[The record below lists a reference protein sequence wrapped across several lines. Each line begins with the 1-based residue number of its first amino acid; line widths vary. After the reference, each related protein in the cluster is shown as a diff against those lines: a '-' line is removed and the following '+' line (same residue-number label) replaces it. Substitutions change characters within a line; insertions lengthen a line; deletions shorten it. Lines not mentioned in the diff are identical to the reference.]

1 MRLVAQ
7 SGLDALLEALR
18 QSGMNTDDMGSG
30 PSAGAG
36 ASGAGAGAGST
47 GTGAGSAGN
56 GASGSRGGVGGFGG
70 FPFGGFGGFG
80 GQGGNGGNGGK
91 DAAGDGDGPVSFDFL
106 ANDFHLPSKKWLVI
120 FILVALLVVAGAYW
134 WFHPAINIHSTDFW
148 GFVFVVILLPI
159 FLVLWTRSKQYKTGT
174 KEVTKNEGKA
184 KTFRLLSFIPVAVVA
199 LVAVGAVMSMAI
211 FPGNAEKYSNVL
223 KTDTLEFAQDIKE
236 VNYNEIPVIDRDS
249 AILLGNREMGS
260 IPEYVSQFE
269 VSNLYSQ
276 INYQGTP
283 VRVSPLG
290 YADLFKWFTNREA
303 GIPAYALV
311 NMTTQDAE
319 IVRLGD
325 SPIHYSQSEP
335 LMRNIDRHV
344 QLSYPFYMFGEKSFE
359 IDEDGHP
366 WWICPVKDFT
376 IGLFGGETI
385 SRVVLCDATT
395 GETQDLAVAD
405 CPEWVD
411 RVFPADLLIKQYNWW
426 GMYNNGWFNSFLGQ
440 EGVVRTT
447 PGTDGTLGYNYIAK
461 DDDVWVY
468 TGVTSATADNSIIG
482 FVLVNQR
489 TQESHFY
496 SVAGATED
504 SAMQSAEGQVQNLR
518 YTSTFPLLI
527 NVSNQP
533 TYFMALKDG
542 AGLVKKFAMIDIQR
556 YQNVAVGD
564 TVADTQKAY
573 EALLATNGVVSENAS
588 GTTDVKTVKG
598 TIRSMN
604 QAVIEGNTHFY
615 VTLED
620 EDGNIFDF
628 ALPGLLD
635 IVGYKVGD
643 VINFTY
649 VESAGSNV
657 TPAYEILGGDASTA
671 DADDG
676 AAVEKPA
683 AGDNAAA
690 GDENASGEPQD
701 DVVQQNGA
709 AQTPADVAA
718 GDDTKDVA

>member
-36 ASGAGAGAGST
+36 ASGTGAGNAGA
-47 GTGAGSAGN
+47 GAGSAGN

-80 GQGGNGGNGGK
+80 GNGGGKGGK
-91 DAAGDGDGPVSFDFL
+91 DAASGDGVGDGPVSFDFL

-148 GFVFVVILLPI
+148 GFVFIVILLPV

-199 LVAVGAVMSMAI
+199 LVAIGAVMSMAI

-319 IVRLGD
+319 IVRLDD

-335 LMRNIDRHV
+335 LVRNIDRHV

-573 EALLATNGVVSENAS
+573 EALLATNGVVAEDAS
-588 GTTDVKTVKG
+588 GATDVKTVKG

-620 EDGNIFDF
+620 ENGNIFDF

-671 DADDG
+671 DAGDG

-683 AGDNAAA
+683 AGDNATA

>member
-1 MRLVAQ
+1 MKQTSGFDALIEALKQ
-7 SGLDALLEALR
+7 SGVNVDGRFDADHEAP
-18 QSGMNTDDMGSG
+18 SG
-30 PSAGAG
+30 GAG
-36 ASGAGAGAGST
+36 RAGGGGGGAQPPHVNVEIPFADRMASW
-47 GTGAGSAGN
+47 
-56 GASGSRGGVGGFGG
+56 
-70 FPFGGFGGFG
+70 
-80 GQGGNGGNGGK
+80 GK
-91 DAAGDGDGPVSFDFL
+91 RALIVAAI
-106 ANDFHLPSKKWLVI
+106 VI
-120 FILVALLVVAGAYW
+120 ILVGLAAYW
-134 WFHPAINIHSTDFW
+134 WFHPPINIHSTDTW
-148 GFVFVVILLPI
+148 MFVAVFILLPL
-159 FLVLWTRSKQYKTGT
+159 FLVFWSRSHSYKEGT
-174 KEVTKNEGKA
+174 AKVEANPGKA
-184 KTFRLLSFIPVAVVA
+184 KAFKFASYVPVAV
-199 LVAVGAVMSMAI
+199 AVLGVLGAVMSLSI
-211 FPGNAEKYSNVL
+211 FPGNAEKYATVL
-223 KTDTLEFAQDIKE
+223 QTTEDNFAQDIKE
-236 VNYNEIPVIDRDS
+236 VNYSEIPVIDRDS
-249 AILLGNREMGS
+249 AVLLGNREMGS

-290 YADLFKWFTNREA
+290 YADLFKWFTNREG

-319 IVRLGD
+319 IVRLED
-325 SPIHYSQSEP
+325 SPIYYSQSEP
-335 LMRNIDRHV
+335 LVRNIDRHV

-411 RVFPADLLIKQYNWW
+411 RVFPAELLIQQYNWW
-426 GMYNNGWFNSFLGQ
+426 GAYNNGWLNSFLGQ

-496 SVAGATED
+496 SVSGATED

-573 EALLATNGVVSENAS
+573 EALLATNGVVAES
-588 GTTDVKTVKG
+588 GDGATDVVTVKG

-615 VTLED
+615 LTVEG
-620 EDGNIFDF
+620 EDGSIFDF

-643 VINFTY
+643 EINFTY
-649 VESAGSNV
+649 VEAAGSNV
-657 TPAYEILGGDASTA
+657 SPAYEILGEGGKAPATEDAAGASG
-671 DADDG
+671 DG
-676 AAVEKPA
+676 AAATGEAPT
-683 AGDNAAA
+683 
-690 GDENASGEPQD
+690 GDENASGEPED

-709 AQTPADVAA
+709 AQTPADVAS
-718 GDDTKDVA
+718 GEDTEKVA

>member
-1 MRLVAQ
+1 M
-7 SGLDALLEALR
+7 
-18 QSGMNTDDMGSG
+18 
-30 PSAGAG
+30 
-36 ASGAGAGAGST
+36 
-47 GTGAGSAGN
+47 
-56 GASGSRGGVGGFGG
+56 
-70 FPFGGFGGFG
+70 
-80 GQGGNGGNGGK
+80 
-91 DAAGDGDGPVSFDFL
+91 
-106 ANDFHLPSKKWLVI
+106 
-120 FILVALLVVAGAYW
+120 
-134 WFHPAINIHSTDFW
+134 
-148 GFVFVVILLPI
+148 
-159 FLVLWTRSKQYKTGT
+159 
-174 KEVTKNEGKA
+174 
-184 KTFRLLSFIPVAVVA
+184 
-199 LVAVGAVMSMAI
+199 
-211 FPGNAEKYSNVL
+211 
-223 KTDTLEFAQDIKE
+223 
-236 VNYNEIPVIDRDS
+236 
-249 AILLGNREMGS
+249 
-260 IPEYVSQFE
+260 
-269 VSNLYSQ
+269 
-276 INYQGTP
+276 
-283 VRVSPLG
+283 
-290 YADLFKWFTNREA
+290 
-303 GIPAYALV
+303 
-311 NMTTQDAE
+311 
-319 IVRLGD
+319 
-325 SPIHYSQSEP
+325 
-335 LMRNIDRHV
+335 

-411 RVFPADLLIKQYNWW
+411 RVFPAELLIQQYNWW
-426 GMYNNGWFNSFLGQ
+426 GAYNNGWLNSFLGQ

-496 SVAGATED
+496 SVSGATED

-573 EALLATNGVVSENAS
+573 EALLATNGVVAEGEGGA
-588 GTTDVKTVKG
+588 TDVVTVKG

-615 VTLED
+615 LTVEG
-620 EDGNIFDF
+620 EDGSIFDF

-643 VINFTY
+643 EINFTY
-649 VESAGSNV
+649 VEAAGSNV
-657 TPAYEILGGDASTA
+657 SPAYEILGEGGKAPATEDAAGASG
-671 DADDG
+671 DG
-676 AAVEKPA
+676 AAATGEAPT
-683 AGDNAAA
+683 
-690 GDENASGEPQD
+690 GDENASGEPED

-709 AQTPADVAA
+709 AQTPADVAS
-718 GDDTKDVA
+718 GEDTEKVA